1 MGLARAEQQITWSAA
16 NTKTLSA
23 STRADSDAMAI
34 DSTCVAISVS
44 VRCDNQGTPAS
55 GDVLNVYV
63 KWSNGDLDAGGGA
76 DDFDSDEYAMFLMQL
91 DTYAT
96 NTPGEDPCTRTLPI
110 DPKMGKAFKL
120 SVDSPN
126 AATRNMLL
134 AARMT
139 VHTAS

>member
-1 MGLARAEQQITWSAA
+1 MSLGRTEQQVTWSAA

-23 STRADSDAMAI
+23 ATRADSDAVTI
-34 DSTCVAISVS
+34 DSSVVGISLS

-55 GDVLNVYV
+55 GDVLNVYI

-76 DDFDSDEYAMFLMQL
+76 DDFDSDEYAMFWAQL

-96 NTPGEDPCTRTLPI
+96 NTPGEDPCTRTLPL
-110 DPKMGKAFKL
+110 DPMMGKAFKL

-139 VHTAS
+139 LRTAT

>member
-1 MGLARAEQQITWSAA
+1 MGLGRTEQQVTWAAA
-16 NTKTLSA
+16 NTKTLNSA
-23 STRADSDAMAI
+23 TRVDSDEIPI
-34 DSTCVAISVS
+34 DLSVVAISIS

-63 KWSNGDLDAGGGA
+63 KWTNGDLDAGGGA
-76 DDFDSDEYAMFLMQL
+76 NDYDSDEYAMPLMVL

-96 NTPGEDPCTRTLPI
+96 NTPGEDPATRTLPI
-110 DPKMGKAFKL
+110 DPNMGKAFKL

-134 AARMT
+134 AARCTMR
-139 VHTAS
+139 TAS